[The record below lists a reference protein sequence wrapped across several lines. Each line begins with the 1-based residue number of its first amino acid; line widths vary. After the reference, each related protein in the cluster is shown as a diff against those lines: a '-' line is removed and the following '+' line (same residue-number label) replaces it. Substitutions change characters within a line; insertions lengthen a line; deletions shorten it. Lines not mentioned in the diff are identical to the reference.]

1 MDGARR
7 LARSLIS
14 WLDEAAE
21 KAFLRA
27 RSRAIGWYRTRLAEN
42 RATSNEPYARPSTL
56 DIVLRRLSVRIANL
70 RVPRGAGLAATA
82 ALFLFTGMFGANRG
96 DHWPAIRSG
105 LVSLGDDMANA
116 AGLRVIA
123 VRLSGN
129 RQLHHEDVMTLA
141 GIGERTSVLF
151 FDPLSARDRLRAS
164 PWVADATIQKL
175 YPNELMVSIVEREPF
190 ARWQRNGQIV
200 VIAQDGAVIMPH
212 VDARFTTLPLV
223 VGQGAELRA
232 REIVAHLAD
241 HPALAAQVH
250 GASLVGQ
257 RRWTLVMKN
266 GIDVLL
272 PDADLGAALAALS
285 RLDAEKSLLSRDVS
299 AIDLRVR
306 GRVSVRLSDDAHR
319 AHEATIRERQKAR
332 RRGTDT

>member
-27 RSRAIGWYRTRLAEN
+27 RSRAIGWYRDRLAEN
-42 RATSNEPYARPSTL
+42 RATSAEPYARPSTL

-82 ALFLFTGMFGANRG
+82 ALFLFVGVFGANRG
-96 DHWPAIRSG
+96 QHWPTIRAG
-105 LVSLGDDMANA
+105 LATIGDDLANA
-116 AGLRVIA
+116 AGMRVIA

-129 RQLHHEDVMTLA
+129 RQLHNEDIMALA

-151 FDPLSARDRLRAS
+151 FDPIGARDRLRAS
-164 PWVADATIQKL
+164 PWIADATIQKL
-175 YPNELMVSIVEREPF
+175 YPNELLVSIVEREPF
-190 ARWQRNGQIV
+190 ARWQRDGQIV
-200 VIAQDGAVIMPH
+200 VIARDGAVIIPH
-212 VDARFTTLPLV
+212 LDARFQDLPLV
-223 VGQGAELRA
+223 VGHGAQMRV

-241 HPALAAQVH
+241 HPAISAQVH
-250 GASLVGQ
+250 GASLVGE

-272 PDADLGAALAALS
+272 PDTDIGASLSALA
-285 RLDAEKSLLSRDVS
+285 RLNAEKALLTRDVTS
-299 AIDLRVR
+299 IDLRVR
-306 GRVSVRLSDDAHR
+306 GRVSVRLSEEAFR
-319 AHEATIRERQKAR
+319 AHETAVRERHRTRK
-332 RRGTDT
+332 RGTDT